1 MEDSIVLQLNNE
13 NEHFLRKHSTHFANF
28 FINTIQGGLAEMK
41 KRITDGLMLT
51 AEECYKQYAEKY
63 TQIIQHVPQYTV
75 ASYLGITTQYLS
87 RIRNKLL

>member
-1 MEDSIVLQLNNE
+1 
-13 NEHFLRKHSTHFANF
+13 
-28 FINTIQGGLAEMK
+28 MK